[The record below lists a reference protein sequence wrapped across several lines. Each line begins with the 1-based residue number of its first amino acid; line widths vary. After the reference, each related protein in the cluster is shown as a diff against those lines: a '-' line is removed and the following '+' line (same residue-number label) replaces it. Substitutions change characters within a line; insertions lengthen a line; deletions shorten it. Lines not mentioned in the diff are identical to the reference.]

1 MITLRVYETG
11 SGRAPFEEW
20 FEGLDARAAARIT
33 AGLARMER
41 GNFGDV
47 KSVGAGVSERRFD
60 FGPGYRVY
68 FGRDG
73 DDLVILLAGGSKAGQ
88 QGDII
93 AAKAAWADY
102 KQRKKG

>member
-1 MITLRVYETG
+1 MITLRVYQTV
-11 SGRAPFEEW
+11 SDRAPFSEW
-20 FEGLDARAAARIT
+20 FDALDARAAARIT
-33 AGLARMER
+33 SGLARMER

-73 DDLVILLAGGSKAGQ
+73 DNLVILLAGGSKARQ
-88 QGDII
+88 QEDIV
-93 AAKAAWADY
+93 AAKTAWADY
-102 KQRKKG
+102 RQRKG